1 MNITQIFEYIKT
13 GFRHASFEFV
23 FMKLVPP
30 VFLVACPMLV
40 RGVFGEYRESAE
52 GLFDL
57 MTTVAY
63 VGVPLG
69 IVGFILAGFTFYAIG
84 VTSENYPEVSG
95 SDD

>member
-1 MNITQIFEYIKT
+1 MNISQIFEYIKT
-13 GFRHASFEFV
+13 GFRRASFEFV

-30 VFLVACPMLV
+30 VFLVASPMLV

-52 GLFDL
+52 GLYDL
-57 MTTVAY
+57 MIMVTY

-69 IVGFILAGFTFYAIG
+69 IVGFILAGIAFYAIG
-84 VTSENYPEVSG
+84 VASEDRPEVSG